1 VADLRVLVAIAA
13 NTVAGD
19 ETAEILPPAV
29 MRGTQRGSR
38 GQNQYGSDV
47 MTTSLQTA
55 DVTGDDHR
63 CHLATPVRFGRR
75 RTDQVGHL
83 LLASGW
89 LQFRGTVDLN
99 IPWAEVAGV
108 ACEGLDLVVSLYGTR
123 RILRFGCQTE
133 SDASRATVTAS
144 HLADLAQSDPLQPA

>member
-1 VADLRVLVAIAA
+1 
-13 NTVAGD
+13 
-19 ETAEILPPAV
+19 
-29 MRGTQRGSR
+29 
-38 GQNQYGSDV
+38 

-55 DVTGDDHR
+55 DATGDDHR

-83 LLASGW
+83 QLASGW

-99 IPWAEVAGV
+99 ISWSEVAGV
-108 ACEGLDLVVSLYGTR
+108 ACEGLDLVVSLHGTR
-123 RILRFGCQTE
+123 RILRFCCQTE
-133 SDASRATVTAS
+133 SDASRASVTAG